1 MTTITSEERSAF
13 FGSFGRD
20 VCGSEHLL
28 GLTASETATYLLFR
42 RKSLLG
48 ETVLLGIAEHIALYE
63 KHRRACKLRLIEPGG

>member
-20 VCGSEHLL
+20 DSGSEHLL

>member
-1 MTTITSEERSAF
+1 MTMITSEARSEF

-28 GLTASETATYLLFR
+28 GLTASETATYLVFR

-63 KHRRACKLRLIEPGG
+63 RHRLACKMRLIEPGA

>member
-42 RKSLLG
+42 QKGLLG
-48 ETVLLGIAEHIALYE
+48 ETVLLGISEHIALYE
-63 KHRRACKLRLIEPGG
+63 KHRRACKVWQIEPGG